1 MLTEEH
7 KTNQLLMMTP
17 PVHDLIGQSQLMQL
31 TRDLQF
37 SNTKKTKRGW
47 GVGGGGGGGGAD
59 YSPGKWTNHLHNLH
73 IAGSSPVE
81 DMHSGRDSV
90 LDLGGGV
97 GGWICCS
104 S

>member
-1 MLTEEH
+1 M
-7 KTNQLLMMTP
+7 
-17 PVHDLIGQSQLMQL
+17 
-31 TRDLQF
+31 
-37 SNTKKTKRGW
+37 
-47 GVGGGGGGGGAD
+47 GGGGGAD

-97 GGWICCS
+97 GVGYAVVHSNCAVYCMDFS
-104 S
+104 K